1 MLGSTFHTECCSHA
15 PARGMMRPLFSRRS
29 ASEVELNVT
38 SVVTLYDDN
47 GDGMFDFDE
56 FIKLVSDLLCLKNG
70 VLFAPPQAGRNLAE
84 VLAKQIPGPA
94 RDTIEV
100 AHLVEL
106 DGRWASLIT
115 QPDVV
120 AAGGAGLRSLSDQGL
135 RRDLE
140 DLRAR
145 RQAELVSVAGF
156 GTTHRQLSRFEYG
169 CRLPNR
175 EHVYQG
181 PQGVR
186 QRVLLEC
193 LERLEEASPTARY
206 HKLAQHNLRRWSQVA
221 ARARAGLP
229 PTPPPT
235 LNGACTVRVLPR
247 DWGQVTLEMTRQ
259 YGVIFASLNMA
270 NAYTCGGGYTHG
282 AVAQEENMFRRTDC
296 HFSLERNHMD
306 GYRAD
311 GRSLYSA
318 EMTLLISGGEG
329 RVYLDKARP
338 RVCIRGPEDS
348 SRADLGYP
356 WLADDEVFPFY
367 ELRAAAVDLRGKQAF
382 DADEAA
388 RRVAAQL
395 DTLIEHGVRHAVLS
409 AFGCGAFLNPADQ
422 VARIYR
428 QELLKR
434 ATQFDVIAFAIF
446 HAGYGPD
453 NFKPFAKEFDGW
465 PWADEGSGRPAA
477 AAVHAPAAE
486 RRVLPSSQSCSRRGP
501 L

>member
-1 MLGSTFHTECCSHA
+1 
-15 PARGMMRPLFSRRS
+15 
-29 ASEVELNVT
+29 
-38 SVVTLYDDN
+38 
-47 GDGMFDFDE
+47 
-56 FIKLVSDLLCLKNG
+56 
-70 VLFAPPQAGRNLAE
+70 
-84 VLAKQIPGPA
+84 
-94 RDTIEV
+94 
-100 AHLVEL
+100 
-106 DGRWASLIT
+106 
-115 QPDVV
+115 
-120 AAGGAGLRSLSDQGL
+120 
-135 RRDLE
+135 
-140 DLRAR
+140 
-145 RQAELVSVAGF
+145 
-156 GTTHRQLSRFEYG
+156 
-169 CRLPNR
+169 
-175 EHVYQG
+175 
-181 PQGVR
+181 
-186 QRVLLEC
+186 
-193 LERLEEASPTARY
+193 
-206 HKLAQHNLRRWSQVA
+206 
-221 ARARAGLP
+221 
-229 PTPPPT
+229 
-235 LNGACTVRVLPR
+235 
-247 DWGQVTLEMTRQ
+247 MTRQ

-270 NAYTCGGGYTHG
+270 NAYGPGGGYTDG

-318 EMTLLISGGEG
+318 DMTLLISGGEG
-329 RVYLDKARP
+329 RVYLDKERP

-348 SRADLGYP
+348 SRDDLGYP

-465 PWADEGSGRPAA
+465 PWADEGSSEGSSEGSGRPAA
-477 AAVHAPAAE
+477 AAAQVCCQA
-486 RRVLPSSQSCSRRGP
+486 
-501 L
+501 